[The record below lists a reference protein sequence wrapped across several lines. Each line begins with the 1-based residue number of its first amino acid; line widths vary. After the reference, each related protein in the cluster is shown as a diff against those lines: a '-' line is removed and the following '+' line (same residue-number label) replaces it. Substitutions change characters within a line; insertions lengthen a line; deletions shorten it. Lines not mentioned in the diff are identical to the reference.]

1 MKAIYG
7 DYSYTH
13 CVRKLYAFDINGL
26 LQALQILDEFIT
38 TKQKGYFLGYMTYEA
53 GILLQA
59 HYANAYATLPVITH
73 QHKKQPLLYFALY
86 HKRKKIKSLKPKGKF
101 SLNIAKDLDD
111 KAYNQHFLAIK
122 ENIKNGHTYQL
133 NYTQEI
139 LLHSS
144 LPSKQLFQHL
154 SLRQN
159 TPYKAYISNAFLKVL
174 CFSPELFFKIK
185 NNTIT
190 TQPMKGTIKRALHDE
205 NLNIK
210 EQKAKDK
217 ALKLALQK
225 DSKNRS
231 ENLMIVD
238 LLRNDLSKV
247 IVPNSLKVK
256 ELCAIHSYP
265 SVHQMISTIKGRL
278 HNDVNK
284 GFLLSQI
291 FQALFPCGSITGAP
305 KLKTMELISQL
316 ESRPRGVYCG
326 ALGVVSHKE
335 TCFCVP
341 IRTLSK
347 IHNEKI
353 YRYGV
358 GSGVVW
364 DSAFKDE
371 FAELKLKSKFL
382 NAQNQQYDLFET
394 MLYRNGRIF
403 LLDRHLKRLQSSA
416 LALGFN
422 TEQLS
427 RLVSS
432 QRTNQLDI
440 TTFEAFY
447 TQHKDLPHT
456 DNTMWQDSTQFCE
469 NLGANKLK
477 NVNGLSDECILR
489 LSLSHNG
496 NLRLESLPL
505 LPLSTNKVILSPKTL
520 DSTHLLVSHKTTYRS
535 HFSTAQKMIEQG
547 KIFDMIFYN
556 QKGEIT
562 EGSRSNIVCEM
573 KGRFCTPHSQSGLL
587 QGTLRN
593 VLLDSGLIFE
603 KRLTIKHLHKADR
616 IFALNSVRGIVQ
628 VELETQNLK
637 NLQGDKR

>member
-38 TKQKGYFLGYMTYEA
+38 TKQKGYFLGYMAYEA

-59 HYANAYATLPVITH
+59 HCMNTYATLPVITH

-86 HKRKKIKSLKPKGKF
+86 HKQKKIKSLKPKGKF
-101 SLNIAKDLDD
+101 SLNIAKDLDS

-122 ENIKNGHTYQL
+122 ENIKQGHTYQL
-133 NYTQEI
+133 NCTQEI
-139 LLHSS
+139 LLYSS
-144 LPSKQLFQHL
+144 LSSKQLFQHL

-159 TPYKAYISNAFLKVL
+159 TPYKAYISNAFLKIL

-210 EQKAKDK
+210 EQKAKDE
-217 ALKLALQK
+217 ALKLVLQK
-225 DSKNRS
+225 DGKNRS

-247 IVPNSLKVK
+247 ITPNSLKIK

-265 SVHQMISTIKGRL
+265 SVHQMISTIKGHL
-278 HNDVNK
+278 KND
-284 GFLLSQI
+284 FLLSQI

-326 ALGVVSHKE
+326 ALGVVSYKE

-347 IHNEKI
+347 IHDEKI

-364 DSAFKDE
+364 DSVCEDE

-416 LALGFN
+416 LVLGFN

-440 TTFEAFY
+440 TTFDAFCM
-447 TQHKDLPHT
+447 QCGDLSCI

-469 NLGANKLK
+469 NLGINGSKNISKLS
-477 NVNGLSDECILR
+477 NECILR
-489 LSLSHNG
+489 LTLCHNG

-505 LPLSTNKVILSPKTL
+505 LPLSTNKVIISPKTL

-562 EGSRSNIVCEM
+562 EGSRSNIVCEI
-573 KGRFCTPHSQSGLL
+573 KGIFYTPHSQCGLL

-593 VLLDSGLIFE
+593 MLLDSGLLFE
-603 KRLTIKHLHKADR
+603 KRLTLKHLHKADR
-616 IFALNSVRGIVQ
+616 IFCLNSVRGIVQ

>member
-13 CVRKLYAFDINGL
+13 CVRKLYAFDTNGL

-59 HYANAYATLPVITH
+59 HYANAYANLPIITH
-73 QHKKQPLLYFALY
+73 KHKKQPLLYFALY
-86 HKRKKIKSLKPKGKF
+86 HKRKKLKALQPKGRF
-101 SLNIAKDLDD
+101 SLNIAKDLDSR
-111 KAYNQHFLAIK
+111 AYNQHFLAIK
-122 ENIKNGHTYQL
+122 ENIKQGHTYQL

-185 NNTIT
+185 HNIIT

-238 LLRNDLSKV
+238 LLRNDLTKV
-247 IVPNSLKVK
+247 IAPNSLKIK

-265 SVHQMISTIKGRL
+265 SVHQMISTIKGHL
-278 HNDVNK
+278 KND
-284 GFLLSQI
+284 FLLSQI

-305 KLKTMELISQL
+305 KLKTMEIISQL

-326 ALGVVSHKE
+326 ALGVVSYKE

-364 DSAFKDE
+364 DSVCEDE

-416 LALGFN
+416 LVLGFN
-422 TEQLS
+422 IEQFLC
-427 RLVSS
+427 LVSS
-432 QRTNQLDI
+432 QRTNQLNI
-440 TTFEAFY
+440 TTFDAFY
-447 TQHKDLPHT
+447 MQCGDLSCI
-456 DNTMWQDSTQFCE
+456 DNTMWQDSTQFCK
-469 NLGANKLK
+469 NLGVNKLK

-505 LPLSTNKVILSPKTL
+505 LPLSTNKVILSPKAL
-520 DSTHLLVSHKTTYRS
+520 DSTHLLISHKTTHRP
-535 HFSTAQKMIEQG
+535 HFATAQKMIEQE

-562 EGSRSNIVCEM
+562 EGSRSNIVCEI
-573 KGRFCTPHSQSGLL
+573 KGIFYTPHSQCGLL

-593 VLLDSGLIFE
+593 VLLDSRLIFE

>member
-1 MKAIYG
+1 MKAICG

-13 CVRKLYAFDINGL
+13 CVRKIYAFNINGL
-26 LQALQILDEFIT
+26 LQALQILDNFLHS
-38 TKQKGYFLGYMTYEA
+38 KQKGYFIGYMTYEA
-53 GILLQA
+53 GILLQT
-59 HYANAYATLPVITH
+59 HYANLPIMTYK
-73 QHKKQPLLYFALY
+73 HKKQPLLYFALY
-86 HKRKKIKSLKPKGKF
+86 YKRKKIKPLKPKGKF
-101 SLNIAKDLDD
+101 SLNIAKNLDD
-111 KAYNQHFLAIK
+111 KAYKQHFLTIK
-122 ENIKNGHTYQL
+122 ENIKQGHTCQL

-154 SLRQN
+154 SIRQN
-159 TPYKAYISNAFLKVL
+159 TPYKAYLSNAFLKIL

-210 EQKAKDK
+210 KQKAKDK

-247 IVPNSLKVK
+247 IAPNSLKVK

-278 HNDVNK
+278 KND
-284 GFLLSQI
+284 FLLSQI

-305 KLKTMELISQL
+305 KLKTMDLISQL

-326 ALGVVSHKE
+326 ALGVVSYKE

-347 IHNEKI
+347 IRNEKV

-364 DSAFKDE
+364 DSVCEDE

-432 QRTNQLDI
+432 QRTNQLNI
-440 TTFEAFY
+440 TTFDAFY
-447 TQHKDLPHT
+447 MQCGDLSCI
-456 DNTMWQDSTQFCE
+456 DNTMWQDSKQFCE

-489 LSLSHNG
+489 LVLSHNG

-505 LPLSTNKVILSPKTL
+505 LPLSTNKVIISPKTL
-520 DSTHLLVSHKTTYRS
+520 DSIHLLVSHKTTHRP
-535 HFSTAQKMIEQG
+535 HFATAQKMIGQG

-587 QGTLRN
+587 QGTLRGM
-593 VLLDSGLIFE
+593 LLDSGLIFE
-603 KRLTIKHLHKADR
+603 KRLTLKHLHKADR
-616 IFALNSVRGIVQ
+616 IFCLNSVRGVVQ
-628 VELETQNLK
+628 VELQV
-637 NLQGDKR
+637 